1 LREGAAASYSLEV
14 MERAGPIRWTRR
26 AALGGAIGLSLAP
39 PAEAA
44 PRRIVSLNPCLD
56 AILAAVADPAQIAA
70 LSHYA
75 RDPQSSTI
83 AEFARRLPYT
93 YESAEAILTFE
104 PDLVLASVHSGVS
117 ARGALNRMKVRVAT
131 FGVPD
136 TVADSLS
143 QIEALAAEIGR
154 RERGAALIARIEAA
168 LAQAAPPPGR
178 APVQALVFQPG
189 GLAAG
194 KGTLVDEMLR
204 RTGFENVAARYG
216 IGMWG
221 KASLERVI
229 ADPPQMLL
237 SAAPAPGASS
247 FAERIVAH
255 PALASIASRMRRAV
269 FPPACMYC
277 GGPVLLQTAAALVR
291 ARDDFWRGA

>member
-1 LREGAAASYSLEV
+1 
-14 MERAGPIRWTRR
+14 MKRAGSINWTRR
-26 AALGGAIGLSLAP
+26 AALGGALGLGLAS
-39 PAEAA
+39 PAEAS
-44 PRRIVSLNPCLD
+44 PRRVVSLNPCLD
-56 AILAAVADPAQIAA
+56 AILVAVADRAQIAA

-83 AEFARRLPYT
+83 AEIARRLPYT
-93 YESAEAILTFE
+93 YESTEEILAFA
-104 PDLVLASVHSGVS
+104 PDLVLASVHSGVGTR
-117 ARGALNRMKVRVAT
+117 AALDRMQVRVAT

-136 TVADSLS
+136 AVADSVS
-143 QIEALAAEIGR
+143 QIRELAAEVGQSA
-154 RERGAALIARIEAA
+154 RGAALIAQIEAA
-168 LAQAAPPPGR
+168 LVDAAPPAGR
-178 APVQALVFQPG
+178 AAIQALVFQPG

-229 ADPPQMLL
+229 ADPPQLLL
-237 SAAPAPGASS
+237 SATPAPGASS

-255 PALASIASRMRRAV
+255 PALAAIAPRMRRAV

-277 GGPVLLQTAAALVR
+277 GGPVLLQTAPILAR
-291 ARDDFWRGA
+291 ARDEFWRAA